1 MEEKLKV
8 ANGQSGDSEARLF
21 RRCQELQAATQEKDE
36 VIAQLEQQ
44 LEEQVEQRHGS
55 NFITAADVDAPK
67 LLMSV
72 VEFDSRST
80 ICNRKYLVD
89 TCFMTVACAAAPCV
103 KMTCNSIFGDVRN
116 EEQRG
121 DLSRVLSRCCGTKAD
136 SVQKHKSNQM
146 LTFPMISFTRDRS
159 DSRTPNQ
166 WRRKQ
171 PRSRNG

>member
-44 LEEQVEQRHGS
+44 LEEQVEQTHVS
-55 NFITAADVDAPK
+55 NFITVADVDTPK

-72 VEFDSRST
+72 VELDSRST

-89 TCFMTVACAAAPCV
+89 TCFMTVACAAAACV

-116 EEQRG
+116 GEQRG
-121 DLSRVLSRCCGTKAD
+121 DLCRVLSDAVGPKQTPCKNT
-136 SVQKHKSNQM
+136 VQFK
-146 LTFPMISFTRDRS
+146 
-159 DSRTPNQ
+159 
-166 WRRKQ
+166 
-171 PRSRNG
+171 